1 MSGKNFR
8 ATDEEVADIDDTTD
22 SDTCSDD
29 DCGTA
34 PSRTA
39 DPPPTAA
46 SVAQPLA
53 VPMDTTM
60 STPEALPHSRGPNA
74 QLDLAF
80 CCDCTGSMGAYIRS
94 AQDNI
99 LAIAQQIH
107 AAKSQQCSLRFA
119 LVKYRDHPA
128 AVGIAPSSPRCID
141 VMKSNVDTM
150 AAAGATSL
158 SGARAKLNSTSNAYV
173 AVESAGYAWRSTATC
188 SASVTS
194 SHLCR
199 SPRLP
204 TPSRRTARRRCCTA
218 PPAPGTC
225 PWSAC
230 SSRNS
235 APK

>member
-1 MSGKNFR
+1 
-8 ATDEEVADIDDTTD
+8 
-22 SDTCSDD
+22 
-29 DCGTA
+29 
-34 PSRTA
+34 
-39 DPPPTAA
+39 
-46 SVAQPLA
+46 
-53 VPMDTTM
+53 
-60 STPEALPHSRGPNA
+60 
-74 QLDLAF
+74 
-80 CCDCTGSMGAYIRS
+80 MGAYIRS

-119 LVKYRDHPA
+119 LVKYRDHPPQDSTF
-128 AVGIAPSSPRCID
+128 VTEVYPFTQSLD

-173 AVESAGYAWRSTATC
+173 AVASVGYAWRSTATC

-194 SHLCR
+194 SRPCR
-199 SPRLP
+199 SPRRP
-204 TPSRRTARRRCCTA
+204 APSRRTARRKCCTV

-230 SSRNS
+230 WSRNS
-235 APK
+235 APT